1 MKSAATFG
9 RLTCHKLWAILC
21 RHKWLRLLPFFCDD
35 AKDWNLEKTI
45 MDYSSLAFWIEHS
58 ALTLIIDPVL
68 QATSTSVCHL
78 QIKPSVKWLKLI
90 SFKSSSNVK
99 TYNLDHVHLVICHTL
114 WLLGWLFKY
123 WQITDSRPTISW
135 LLVCVLA

>member
-1 MKSAATFG
+1 
-9 RLTCHKLWAILC
+9 
-21 RHKWLRLLPFFCDD
+21 
-35 AKDWNLEKTI
+35 

-78 QIKPSVKWLKLI
+78 QIKPSVKWLKL
-90 SFKSSSNVK
+90 SNVK

-114 WLLGWLFKY
+114 
-123 WQITDSRPTISW
+123 
-135 LLVCVLA
+135 